1 MTLFE
6 LVKQK
11 ISVSD
16 AASIMGCKSVEM
28 AWPVARFTMTGI
40 PA

>member
-6 LVKQK
+6 LDKQK
-11 ISVSD
+11 IVCQMRR
-16 AASIMGCKSVEM
+16 SIMGCKSVEM